1 MEAGDGGAFRSL
13 VANLNVTSV
22 AIGSVGHRIVR
33 ANRIRLFQD
42 PSESTHQSTQLRER
56 CTVELLGL
64 GENVVGTGVINE
76 NIKCGMELN
85 AVKLCPSEVAVRVV
99 EVRNGFVWTGE
110 IVGERLG

>member
-1 MEAGDGGAFRSL
+1 
-13 VANLNVTSV
+13 
-22 AIGSVGHRIVR
+22 
-33 ANRIRLFQD
+33 
-42 PSESTHQSTQLRER
+42 
-56 CTVELLGL
+56 VELLGL